1 MLDIEEENPNWSVL
15 QKNKIEEISYQRQKE
30 FKSQMSKIILF
41 NDRAL
46 KRAYLHPF

>member
-1 MLDIEEENPNWSVL
+1 MIDDIIY
-15 QKNKIEEISYQRQKE
+15 KKQKE
-30 FKSQMSKIILF
+30 FKSQMSKIIVF